1 MSGMAS
7 ESVLPGRE
15 GSPASLTVPFDGGL
29 EGICAF
35 PEVPFDGAVGSGRA
49 KRACWAGWVTARSL
63 REAQLSGRGGMS

>member
-7 ESVLPGRE
+7 ESVLPGLE

-35 PEVPFDGAVGSGRA
+35 PIVPFDEAGSGRT
-49 KRACWAGWVTARSL
+49 KRACWACWVTAWSL
-63 REAQLSGRGGMS
+63 SKAQLSGRGGMS